1 MNRNIIEDLLDR
13 YFKGETSQEEN
24 ELVENWLDKNG
35 NSPSE
40 WQYFNQNQKDEW
52 LAGTYSDIQN
62 SIRTNSPKVVTMSER
77 KFLWRRIAAA
87 AVFIIAFALYL
98 EWPVLQNRL
107 FPVQLAVLNVP
118 LNQKKQITLADGSR
132 IWVNAGSELKYP
144 KNFNRK
150 TREVYLSG
158 EAFFDIKHDV
168 SKPFIVHTGELTTT
182 VLGTAFNIKEDKSL
196 NTIAVTVSRGKVSV
210 SNGRKL
216 LGFITP
222 NQQISFNSLNNK
234 SIQTEVNANQV
245 IAWQEKE
252 LRFEDITFG
261 EAALQLG
268 QRFNVK
274 ISFANNK
281 VKECKFTGTAL
292 ICEKLEKVLKVI
304 CAFNNAT
311 YQIKPDGS
319 IMIDGP
325 GCN

>member
-13 YFKGETSQEEN
+13 YLKGETSQEEN
-24 ELVENWLDKNG
+24 ELVENWLDKNV

-52 LAGTYSDIQN
+52 LAVTYSDIQN

-87 AVFIIAFALYL
+87 AVLIIAFALYL

-107 FPVQLAVLNVP
+107 FPVQLAALNVP

-168 SKPFIVHTGELTTT
+168 SKPFIVHTGELITT

-234 SIQTEVNANQV
+234 SIQTEVDAKQV

-281 VKECKFTGTAL
+281 IKECKFTGTAL
-292 ICEKLEKVLKVI
+292 IGEKLEKVLKVI